1 MNDKKMLGLYGKFDV
16 KRTDGKD
23 EPGQKHHGCQY
34 FVLDL
39 THDPFA
45 LPAIRAY
52 ADACRDEFPVLAIDL
67 FALAATSAPA
77 PESVAAN
84 ELEDVETG
92 ASEAQTAKTGKEEI
106 DG

>member
-1 MNDKKMLGLYGKFDV
+1 MSGCLVLSWNFRAWRVWYTYFTRYTWAVSLGPVGVLWHRGK
-16 KRTDGKD
+16 TYT
-23 EPGQKHHGCQY
+23 E
-34 FVLDL
+34 
-39 THDPFA
+39 
-45 LPAIRAY
+45 AY
-52 ADACRDEFPVLAIDL
+52 RLWFEMGRREK
-67 FALAATSAPA
+67 AATSARA